1 MNCIIVFIGKIS
13 KMIYTKKDF
22 KEYWDYEKNFLKY
35 PLSIYIPFDIY
46 EQQIIGKFLR
56 ILRKTEYHVNSKHFF
71 RKFYYLIR
79 LKRKQCKY
87 GLHIPIN
94 VFEKGLSI
102 AHIGTIVVN
111 GNCKIGKNC
120 RIHVGTVLG
129 SNGKN
134 YRGGV
139 PELGDNIYLGS
150 GAKVFGQIYIENG
163 CKIGA
168 NAVVNKSC
176 YHKNCILVG
185 VPAKEIICE
194 K

>member
-1 MNCIIVFIGKIS
+1 M
-13 KMIYTKKDF
+13 
-22 KEYWDYEKNFLKY
+22 KY

-134 YRGGV
+134 YRGGYQ
-139 PELGDNIYLGS
+139 N
-150 GAKVFGQIYIENG
+150 
-163 CKIGA
+163 
-168 NAVVNKSC
+168 
-176 YHKNCILVG
+176 
-185 VPAKEIICE
+185 
-194 K
+194 